1 MTTRIPVFRVPLLP
15 AVVVA
20 LLAVSGEGKAQ
31 VGPNGGEW
39 PVYGGDLG
47 STRYSPLDQI
57 DASNVG
63 ELEIAWRWSA
73 RNFGP
78 NPEANYR
85 VTPIMVDGVLFATAG
100 SRRFAVAIDAVS
112 GETLWVHRMD
122 EGERGSRAPRR
133 NSGRGVAYWDP
144 GDGGEGRIF
153 YVTPGYH
160 MIALDVST
168 GLALP
173 NFGRDGVV
181 DLMENL
187 RIPEGVDP
195 VGAVGSS
202 SPPVI
207 VGDVVVVGS
216 AQVSGRRHLSP
227 AGVPGDIRGYS
238 ARTGD
243 LLWTFHVVPEDGEPG
258 AETWER
264 GSNAYT
270 GHAGVWTTFSA
281 DPDLG
286 LVYLPT
292 EAPTHDWY
300 GGDRLGDNL
309 YSSSLVA
316 IDVETGEPVWHYQL
330 VHHDI
335 WDFDT
340 PTAPILVDIEVDG
353 RPVNAVVQI
362 TKQGWAFVFDRETGE
377 PVWPIE
383 ERAVPQSDI
392 PGERVSPTQ
401 PFPTKPPPFS
411 RQGASEDDLIDFT
424 PELREKARE
433 VVANLEFGTL
443 FSPLRLVDLDNGYRG
458 MLRLPRST
466 GGGNWEGGAVDPETG
481 ILYVTSQMSPSVEA
495 LEPPGDGVEADY
507 TVASGVRLSVDGLPL
522 LKPPYGR
529 ITAIDLNRGEILW
542 QIPNSDT
549 PDEIANHPALA
560 GIDLPRTGRP
570 ARVGQLATRTVL
582 FAGEGVGGKPVL
594 RAHDKATGE
603 ILAELELPAAQTG
616 LPMSYMLEGTQYVVV
631 AVADQGNP
639 AELVAFTLPS
649 ARR

>member
-1 MTTRIPVFRVPLLP
+1 MTPF
-15 AVVVA
+15 A
-20 LLAVSGEGKAQ
+20 L
-31 VGPNGGEW
+31 
-39 PVYGGDLG
+39 
-47 STRYSPLDQI
+47 STY
-57 DASNVG
+57 
-63 ELEIAWRWSA
+63 
-73 RNFGP
+73 
-78 NPEANYR
+78 
-85 VTPIMVDGVLFATAG
+85 FA
-100 SRRFAVAIDAVS
+100 
-112 GETLWVHRMD
+112 
-122 EGERGSRAPRR
+122 
-133 NSGRGVAYWDP
+133 
-144 GDGGEGRIF
+144 
-153 YVTPGYH
+153 H

-286 LVYLPT
+286 LVSLPT

>member
-1 MTTRIPVFRVPLLP
+1 MTTTLTPIFRIPLLSALV
-15 AVVVA
+15 AV
-20 LLAVSGEGKAQ
+20 LLAATGEGAAQ
-31 VGPNGGEW
+31 VGPTGGEW

-78 NPEANYR
+78 TPEGNYR

-100 SRRFAVAIDAVS
+100 SRRFAVAIDAVT
-112 GETLWVHRMD
+112 GETLWVHRWE
-122 EGERGSRAPRR
+122 EGERGRRAPRV
-133 NSGRGVAYWDP
+133 NSGRGVAYWGP
-144 GDGGEGRIF
+144 GDGGDSRIF
-153 YVTPGYH
+153 YITPGYQL
-160 MIALDVST
+160 IALDVST
-168 GLALP
+168 GRPLP
-173 NFGRDGVV
+173 NFGQDGVV

-195 VGAVGSS
+195 VGTIGSS

-207 VGDVVVVGS
+207 VGNVVVVGS
-216 AQVSGRRHLSP
+216 AQVSGRRHFSP
-227 AGVPGDIRGYS
+227 AAIPGDIRGYD

-258 AETWER
+258 AETWGR
-264 GSNAYT
+264 NSNEYT

-300 GGDRLGDNL
+300 GGDRPGDNL

-316 IDVETGEPVWHYQL
+316 LDVETGEVVWHYQL

-335 WDFDT
+335 WDYDN
-340 PTAPILVDIEVDG
+340 PAAPILVDLEVDG
-353 RPVNAVVQI
+353 RPIRAVVQI
-362 TKQGWAFVFDRETGE
+362 TKQGWAYVFDRETGE
-377 PVWPIE
+377 PVWSIE

-392 PGERVSPTQ
+392 PEERTSPTQ

-411 RQGASEDDLIDFT
+411 RQGVSEDDLIDFT
-424 PELREKARE
+424 PELRAKARA
-433 VVANLEFGTL
+433 VVADFEFGTL
-443 FSPLRLVDLDNGYRG
+443 FSPARVLGSDTGYRG
-458 MLRLPRST
+458 TLRVPRST
-466 GGGNWEGGAVDPETG
+466 GGGNWEGGAFDPETG
-481 ILYVTSQMSPSVEA
+481 VLYVTSQMSPRVEA
-495 LEPPGDGVEADY
+495 LEPSGVGVEADY
-507 TVASGVRLSVDGLPL
+507 TVVSGVPSLSVDGLPL
-522 LKPPYGR
+522 LKPPYGQ

-542 QIPNSDT
+542 QIANADT

-560 GIDLPRTGRP
+560 GIDLPSTGRP
-570 ARVGQLATRTVL
+570 ARVGQLATRTLL
-582 FAGEGVGGKPVL
+582 FAGEGVGGKPIL
-594 RAHDKATGE
+594 RAHDKATGK
-603 ILAELELPAAQTG
+603 ILAEIELPASQTG
-616 LPMSYMLEGTQYVVV
+616 LPMSYMLDGTQYVVV
-631 AVADQGNP
+631 AVASRNRP
-639 AELVAFTLPS
+639 AEFVAFRLP
-649 ARR
+649 

>member
-1 MTTRIPVFRVPLLP
+1 MTTRTPIFRIPLLA
-15 AVVVA
+15 AVVAV
-20 LLAVSGEGKAQ
+20 LLAATGEGTAQ
-31 VGPNGGEW
+31 AGPTGGEW

-47 STRYSPLDQI
+47 STRYFPLDQI

-63 ELEIAWRWSA
+63 KLEIAWRWSA
-73 RNFGP
+73 GNFGP
-78 NPEANYR
+78 RPEANYR

-100 SRRFAVAIDAVS
+100 SRRAAVAIDAVT

-122 EGERGSRAPRR
+122 EGERGRSAPRIS
-133 NSGRGVAYWDP
+133 SGRGVAYWDP
-144 GDGGEGRIF
+144 GDGGESRIF
-153 YVTPGYH
+153 YITPGYH

-168 GLALP
+168 GRPLP

-181 DLMENL
+181 DLTENL
-187 RIPEGVDP
+187 RTPEGLDP
-195 VGAVGSS
+195 VGTIGSS

-227 AGVPGDIRGYS
+227 TAIPGDVRGYS
-238 ARTGD
+238 ARTGN

-258 AETWER
+258 AETWEND
-264 GSNAYT
+264 SNEYT

-316 IDVETGEPVWHYQL
+316 LDAETGELVWHYQL

-335 WDFDT
+335 WDFDN
-340 PTAPILVDIEVDG
+340 PAAPILVDIEVEG
-353 RPVNAVVQI
+353 RPIKAVVQI
-362 TKQGWAFVFDRETGE
+362 TKQGWAYVFDRETGE

-383 ERAVPQSDI
+383 ERTVPQSDI
-392 PGERVSPTQ
+392 PEERTSATQ
-401 PFPTKPPPFS
+401 PFPTKPPAFT
-411 RQGASEDDLIDFT
+411 RQGVKEDDLINFT
-424 PELREKARE
+424 PELRERARE
-433 VVANLEFGTL
+433 VVADLEFGSL
-443 FSPLRLVDLDNGYRG
+443 FSPARLLDPDNGYRG
-458 MLRLPRST
+458 TLRVPRST
-466 GGGNWEGGAVDPETG
+466 GGANWEGGAVDPETG
-481 ILYVTSQMSPSVEA
+481 VLYVSSQMGPRVEA
-495 LEPPGDGVEADY
+495 LEPAREGVEVDY
-507 TVASGVRLSVDGLPL
+507 TVASVGVPLSVDGLPI
-522 LKPPYGR
+522 LKPPYGQ

-542 QIPNSDT
+542 QIANADT
-549 PDEIANHPALA
+549 PEEIASHPALV

-570 ARVGQLATRTVL
+570 ARVGQLVTRTLL
-582 FAGEGVGGKPVL
+582 FAGEGVGGKPIL

-603 ILAELELPAAQTG
+603 ILAEIELPAPQTG
-616 LPMSYMLEGTQYVVV
+616 LPMSYMLDGTQYLVV
-631 AVADQGNP
+631 AVGGRNNP
-639 AELVAFTLPS
+639 AEFVALRLP
-649 ARR
+649 